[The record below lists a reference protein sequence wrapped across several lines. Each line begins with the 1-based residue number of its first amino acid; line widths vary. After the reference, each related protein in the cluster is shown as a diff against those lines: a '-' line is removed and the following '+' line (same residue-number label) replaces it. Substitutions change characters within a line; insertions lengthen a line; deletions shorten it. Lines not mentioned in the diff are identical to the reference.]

1 MALLQINWNP
11 NRRELRQFAALWVG
25 FFGLIGA
32 YYLWVG
38 DSLTAPIALWAI
50 AAVGIA
56 GWFAPSLIRPLYVVW
71 LALAMPIGWTIS
83 HLLLL
88 VMFYLVFTPIGLIM
102 RACGY
107 DPLERRFD
115 RSASSYWHDHDR
127 TTEFDQYF
135 KQF

>member
-1 MALLQINWNP
+1 MALLQTNWNP

-25 FFGLIGA
+25 FFGLLGT
-32 YYLWVG
+32 YCLWVSG
-38 DSLTAPIALWAI
+38 SWTVAAALWTI
-50 AAVGIA
+50 SVVGLV
-56 GWFAPSLIRPLYVVW
+56 GWFAPSLIRPFYVVW
-71 LALAMPIGWTIS
+71 LAVAMPIGWTIS

-88 VMFYLVFTPIGLIM
+88 AIFYLVFTPIGLIL

-115 RSASSYWHDHDR
+115 RNATSYWHDHDR

>member
-1 MALLQINWNP
+1 MAVLEINWNP

-25 FFGLIGA
+25 FFVLVGVYLFATGSSTAAVVLCAISAVGLIG
-32 YYLWVG
+32 
-38 DSLTAPIALWAI
+38 
-50 AAVGIA
+50 
-56 GWFAPSLIRPLYVVW
+56 WFLPPFIRPLYVVW
-71 LALAMPIGWTIS
+71 MALAMPIGWVVS

-88 VMFYLVFTPIGLIM
+88 AMFYLVFTPIGLIM

-115 RSASSYWHDHDR
+115 KTANTYWCDLAQN
-127 TTEFDQYF
+127 TESDQYF

>member
-1 MALLQINWNP
+1 MALVQINWKP
-11 NRRELRQFAALWVG
+11 KPRELRQFAALWLV

-32 YYLWVG
+32 YLRFVG
-38 DSLTAPIALWAI
+38 GAPTAAAVLWAI
-50 AAVGIA
+50 SLVGVV
-56 GWFAPSLIRPLYVVW
+56 GMLAPSFVRPLYVVW
-71 LALAMPIGWTIS
+71 MGLAMPIGWLVS

-88 VMFYLVFTPIGLIM
+88 VMYYLVLTPIGLIM

-115 RSASSYWHDHDR
+115 RTAKSYWYDQEP
-127 TTEFDQYF
+127 TTGFEQYF